1 MKGKTMIVALLC
13 AVIGTAA
20 LLSLTACGETKQ
32 DTDKN
37 TSSATIQVDKKE
49 EENTQTPNLWTE
61 QKTLQ
66 DAAKAIGFSLSAP
79 ETIKGY
85 PEVSVQTMEKA
96 IIQIMYRN
104 DADSITIRKGTG
116 TEDISGDYNVYQ
128 ESKEVIVGKYTV
140 TESGN
145 DGTVSLA
152 TWNDGTYAYALS
164 TPGMDAEAVAALIA
178 QIQ

>member
-32 DTDKN
+32 DSDKN
-37 TSSATIQVDKKE
+37 TSSATTQVDKKE
-49 EENTQTPNLWTE
+49 EENTQIPNPWTE
-61 QKTLQ
+61 HKTLQ
-66 DAAKAIGFSLSAP
+66 DAANATGFSLNAP

-85 PEVSVQTMEKA
+85 PEVSIQTLEKE
-96 IIQIMYRN
+96 IIQMMYSN
-104 DADSITIRKGTG
+104 DTDSITIRKGTG

-128 ESKEVIVGKYTV
+128 ESKKVTVGKYTV

-152 TWNDGTYAYALS
+152 TWNDGTYTYALS
-164 TPGMDAEAVAALIA
+164 TPEMDAEAVAALIA